1 MKHIGGY
8 MFEVLK
14 KCFSI
19 NLNEYKYIGVDLEI
33 NKIILCTAVVLMACI
48 VVFNTYRA
56 NIKLTVSQLV
66 RHKAKDEE
74 SAKTL
79 SELGL
84 DTSRAI
90 KKLLG
95 KDNMLTKIVAR
106 CGEKKYGYDE
116 YMALSDEEKKEC
128 EEFDVTESRFY
139 IREEYSLHA
148 TNVID
153 KYGTSVGRTILSCV
167 LVAIISIS
175 LFLSMPGILNVLNN
189 LLKNTKM

>member
-1 MKHIGGY
+1 

-33 NKIILCTAVVLMACI
+33 NKIILCTAVVLMVCI

-84 DTSRAI
+84 DKSRAI

-116 YMALSDEEKKEC
+116 YMALSDEEKKKC

-139 IREEYSLHA
+139 IREECSLHA

-153 KYGTSVGRTILSCV
+153 KYGTSVHRTILSCV
-167 LVAIISIS
+167 LVAIVAIS
-175 LFLSMPGILNVLNN
+175 LFLSMPGILNVINN
-189 LLKNTKM
+189 ALKNIKM

>member
-1 MKHIGGY
+1 
-8 MFEVLK
+8 
-14 KCFSI
+14 
-19 NLNEYKYIGVDLEI
+19 
-33 NKIILCTAVVLMACI
+33 
-48 VVFNTYRA
+48 
-56 NIKLTVSQLV
+56 
-66 RHKAKDEE
+66 
-74 SAKTL
+74 
-79 SELGL
+79 
-84 DTSRAI
+84 
-90 KKLLG
+90 
-95 KDNMLTKIVAR
+95 MLTKIVAR

-148 TNVID
+148 TSVID
-153 KYGTSVGRTILSCV
+153 KYGTSVCRTILSCV

>member
-1 MKHIGGY
+1 

-84 DTSRAI
+84 DRSRAI

-95 KDNMLTKIVAR
+95 KNNMLT
-106 CGEKKYGYDE
+106 
-116 YMALSDEEKKEC
+116 
-128 EEFDVTESRFY
+128 
-139 IREEYSLHA
+139 
-148 TNVID
+148 
-153 KYGTSVGRTILSCV
+153 
-167 LVAIISIS
+167 
-175 LFLSMPGILNVLNN
+175 FL
-189 LLKNTKM
+189 

>member
-1 MKHIGGY
+1 

-84 DTSRAI
+84 DKSRAI

-153 KYGTSVGRTILSCV
+153 KYGTSVCRTILSCV
-167 LVAIISIS
+167 LIAIISIS

>member
-84 DTSRAI
+84 DRSRAI

-95 KDNMLTKIVAR
+95 KNNMLTKIVAR

-139 IREEYSLHA
+139 IREEYSLQA
-148 TNVID
+148 TSVID
-153 KYGTSVGRTILSCV
+153 KYGTSVCRTILSCV
-167 LVAIISIS
+167 LVAIVSIS
-175 LFLSMPGILNVLNN
+175 LFLSMPGTLNVLNN